1 MDAVEKKGKPAEQ
14 PDEVFAFPDL
24 VFKEFLAILAAT
36 LVLIVW
42 SVAVDAPLKAVAD
55 PNWTENPAKAPW
67 YFVGLQDLLV
77 YFDPWIAGVGCPLLI
92 ILGLALL
99 PYLDPNPKG
108 VGKYGLRERPLVVPL
123 FLFGY
128 LMWFVL
134 IFIGQFLRG
143 PNWQFYWPWED
154 WAVEKTAEQAL
165 VNLPDALGLALL
177 VAYFGVG
184 LLLPALAH
192 RELFRKMGL
201 VKHVIA
207 WSFVLLMFG
216 VVGKI
221 VLRIFFHVKYIVT
234 TPYFSI

>member
-1 MDAVEKKGKPAEQ
+1 MNSDKRDKSAEQ
-14 PDEVFAFPDL
+14 PDEVYAFPDL
-24 VFKEFLAILAAT
+24 VFKEFLAILVVT

-42 SVAVDAPLKAVAD
+42 SVTVDAPLKAIAD

-108 VGKYGLRERPLVVPL
+108 RGRYGLRERPLVVPL

-143 PNWQFYWPWED
+143 PNWHFYWPWED

-165 VNLPDALGLALL
+165 VNLPDSLGLALL
-177 VAYFGVG
+177 VAYFAIG
-184 LLLPALAH
+184 LLLPALAN

-221 VLRIFFHVKYIVT
+221 VLRIFFHVKYILT

>member
-1 MDAVEKKGKPAEQ
+1 MEQKNSKGDLGRG
-14 PDEVFAFPDL
+14 DEVFAFPDL
-24 VFKEFLAILAAT
+24 VFKELLALLVAT

-42 SVAVDAPLKAVAD
+42 SVEIDAPLKAIAD

-77 YFDPWIAGVGCPLLI
+77 YFDPWIAGVGVPLLI
-92 ILGLALL
+92 ILGLSLL
-99 PYLDPNPKG
+99 PYLDPNPAG
-108 VGKYGLRERPLVVPL
+108 VGRYGLRERRLVVPL

-134 IFIGQFLRG
+134 IVIGQFLRG

-154 WAVEKTAEQAL
+154 WAVPKSAEQAL
-165 VNLPDALGLALL
+165 VNLPNPVGLTLL
-177 VAYFGVG
+177 VAYFAVG
-184 LLLPALAH
+184 LVLPALIG
-192 RELFRKMGL
+192 RELFRKMGVL
-201 VKHVIA
+201 RHVVA

-221 VLRIFFHVKYIVT
+221 ILRIFFNVKYILT